1 MSNEETKHKIENALK
16 AFASGNMNSNATKL
30 FGTLGYTS
38 GKRLQKA
45 SFTPDEF
52 LASYNTNVERPLN
65 TNNALVKDW
74 KQVHFLFQL
83 TAEEIKH
90 SAQMGFVFDAKNRV
104 DNTIIESY
112 LFFALELAPREYT
125 RTELSVITRE
135 INKIFPQ
142 PVMILFSHGKTLTLS
157 IIDRRLNKVDEN
169 KDVLQKV
176 TLIKDISIV
185 TPHRAHVEIL
195 FDLSLDELQKQFG
208 FTNFVEL
215 HRAWQKALDSSE
227 LNTKFFKELSNW
239 YFWALQNVTFPEGA
253 GNDEDVRNATSVI
266 RLITRLIFIW
276 FIKEKNLVPE
286 ALFNQ
291 NKLKGIL
298 KNSDPEATTYYK
310 AILQNLFFATL
321 NQEMNTPEKP
331 NNRQFRGKSK
341 QPNGRDQHYGI
352 TNLYRYEDYF
362 QQPAV
367 ALKLFDK
374 VPFLNG
380 GLFECLDKPDKEDQ
394 NKIIRIDGF
403 SDHKDNAICVPNF
416 LFFSNEQDIDLNEVY
431 DTKNKTYK
439 VRGLIDLLD
448 RYKFTIN
455 ENTPIEEEVA
465 LDPELLGKVFENLLA
480 SYNPETQTTAR
491 KSTGSYYTPREI
503 VNYMV
508 DESLIACLTTILK
521 QKLPELAK
529 TNGLNEILR
538 EVFSYSEYKG
548 NDHYFNKTESTALI
562 EAIDNV
568 KVLDPACGSGAF
580 PMGILHKLVFI
591 LNKLDP
597 HNEMWKERQIFT
609 AKKIEE
615 IDARE
620 LAVQSIEDSFTRN
633 ELDYA
638 RKLYL
643 IQNCIYGV
651 DIQPIAVQIAKLRFF
666 ISLVVDQQLDEALDN
681 RGILPLP
688 NLETKFVAANTL
700 IELDKPKLNQKLS
713 LRSPAV
719 IQKEQDL
726 ANIRKDYFAAK
737 TPAKKRKCRETDS
750 KLRAELAELL
760 KDDGFPG
767 KTAKILAHWD
777 PYDQNIHADWFDP
790 EWMFGVTG
798 GFDIVIGN
806 PPYVQLQK
814 DSGKLAN
821 LYENSGYKSFER
833 SGDIYALFYERG
845 INLLQ
850 NGGHL
855 CFITSNKWMRTGYG
869 ESLRD
874 YFITKNPQLLIDLGP
889 GIFEN
894 ATVDTNILIIQNAP
908 NSNHLFGLTLTIE
921 AKDHDLAE
929 FIDKHQ
935 MKLPQ
940 MTKNAWFIGNDA
952 EHKLKN
958 KIEKAG
964 KQLKDWNVSIYFGI
978 KTGLNEAFIID
989 TEIKEKLCKEDP
1001 KSKDVL
1007 KPILRGRDVDR
1018 YIYEWAGLYIIA
1030 TFPSLNVDINKYP
1043 AVKQYLLSFGK
1054 EKLEQTGKTYQDGS
1068 KSRKLTGHSWFETQD
1083 PIAYHEE
1090 FKKEKVIWKRI
1101 GSILRFAYTDNVIC
1115 CQDSTCIMTG
1125 EHLKYLCGYMNS
1137 TLGRKLLFDKA
1148 PKTGTGDLIVSVQA
1162 LEPLLVPSVTDKNK
1176 PMVHEI
1182 ELLVAQI
1189 IADKTKNPKANTN
1202 SLEAR
1207 IDELV
1212 YQLYEL
1218 TPEEIA
1224 IVEGKK

>member
-1 MSNEETKHKIENALK
+1 MTNEEIKHKIENALK
-16 AFASGNMNSNATKL
+16 AFASGNMNGNATKL

-65 TNNALVKDW
+65 HKNALVKDW

-83 TAEEIKH
+83 TAEEIQNN
-90 SAQMGFVFDAKNRV
+90 AQMGFVFDTKNRV

-112 LFFALELAPREYT
+112 LFFVLELAPREYS

-157 IIDRRLNKVDEN
+157 IIDRRLNKTDEN

-227 LNTKFFKELSNW
+227 LNKKFFKELSNW
-239 YFWALQNVTFPEGA
+239 YFWALQNVTFPAGA
-253 GNDEDVRNATSVI
+253 GDDADVRNATSVI

-286 ALFNQ
+286 DLFNQ
-291 NKLKGIL
+291 NKVKGIL
-298 KNSDPEATTYYK
+298 KNSNAEETTYYK

-321 NQEMNTPEKP
+321 NQEMNTQEKP

-367 ALKLFDK
+367 VLKLFSK

-380 GLFECLDKPDKEDQ
+380 GLFECLDKPDKEDP

-403 SDHKDNAICVPNF
+403 SDHKDNAIRVPNF
-416 LFFSNEQDIDLNEVY
+416 LFFSNEQDIDLNKVY

-439 VRGLIDLLD
+439 VRGLIDLLE

-508 DESLIACLTTILK
+508 DESLIAYLTTCLK
-521 QKLPELAK
+521 EKLPELAK
-529 TNGLNEILR
+529 TDGLDDILR
-538 EVFSYSEYKG
+538 EVFAYKEYKG
-548 NDHYFNKTESTALI
+548 NEHYFSAKESAALI
-562 EAIDNV
+562 DAIDNA

-597 HNEMWKERQIFT
+597 HNEMWKERQIVT
-609 AKKIEE
+609 AKKIDDIE
-615 IDARE
+615 ARE
-620 LAVQSIEDSFTRN
+620 AAVKSIEDSFTRN

-666 ISLVVDQQLDEALDN
+666 ISLVVDQKLDETQDN

-700 IELDKPKLNQKLS
+700 IPLDKPKLGQRLA
-713 LRSPAV
+713 LRSPSV

-726 ANIRKDYFAAK
+726 ASIRKDYFAAK
-737 TPAKKRKCRETDS
+737 TPARKLKCRETDAR
-750 KLRAELAELL
+750 LRAELANLL

-767 KTAKILAHWD
+767 KTAKLLANWD
-777 PYDQNIHADWFDP
+777 PYDQNTHAEWFDP
-790 EWMFGVTG
+790 EWMFGVIA
-798 GFDIVIGN
+798 GFDVIIAN
-806 PPYVQLQK
+806 PPYVSAVEHVKNDPASHDLYRRLYPLLDGAYDLYVVFLLRGEELCKPTASYAWIVPNKLLIADYSKASLKHLINSGLHSSIDVSIYHVFENTGVYPIIILGNKFKDKHFSSFSISQIGDLSESKLIIKDNETLREFTTFKDMGVKIGSGATGFQAQLIV
-814 DSGKLAN
+814 DC
-821 LYENSGYKSFER
+821 LYENRVSSSIPFIVSGSIDRY
-833 SGDIYALFYERG
+833 
-845 INLLQ
+845 
-850 NGGHL
+850 
-855 CFITSNKWMRTGYG
+855 
-869 ESLRD
+869 
-874 YFITKNPQLLIDLGP
+874 LIDYENVRYMGEKYQKAFVVKGEGIADSKWSFWNKEKIVIAGMTKRIEAYYSTKPLGLGVGVYAIFDYADFSP
-889 GIFEN
+889 KYLLGI
-894 ATVDTNILIIQNAP
+894 L
-908 NSNHLFGLTLTIE
+908 NSKYLSYYLNVKFKDKHLAGGYLAINKTTIE
-921 AKDHDLAE
+921 QLPLVKAQPSKE
-929 FIDKHQ
+929 QTIIDIVDRI
-935 MKLPQ
+935 LL
-940 MTKNAWFIGNDA
+940 
-952 EHKLKN
+952 HKLN
-958 KIEKAG
+958 HMAG
-964 KQLKDWNVSIYFGI
+964 STTDLED
-978 KTGLNEAFIID
+978 EID
-989 TEIKEKLCKEDP
+989 
-1001 KSKDVL
+1001 
-1007 KPILRGRDVDR
+1007 
-1018 YIYEWAGLYIIA
+1018 
-1030 TFPSLNVDINKYP
+1030 
-1043 AVKQYLLSFGK
+1043 Q
-1054 EKLEQTGKTYQDGS
+1054 
-1068 KSRKLTGHSWFETQD
+1068 
-1083 PIAYHEE
+1083 
-1090 FKKEKVIWKRI
+1090 
-1101 GSILRFAYTDNVIC
+1101 
-1115 CQDSTCIMTG
+1115 
-1125 EHLKYLCGYMNS
+1125 
-1137 TLGRKLLFDKA
+1137 
-1148 PKTGTGDLIVSVQA
+1148 
-1162 LEPLLVPSVTDKNK
+1162 
-1176 PMVHEI
+1176 
-1182 ELLVAQI
+1182 
-1189 IADKTKNPKANTN
+1189 
-1202 SLEAR
+1202 
-1207 IDELV
+1207 LV
-1212 YQLYEL
+1212 YQIYEL

-1224 IVEGKK
+1224 VVEGKK